1 MSTPVPPPPSRRA
14 ARRRRAAV
22 VVLGA
27 AGLAG
32 VALTATAARAPAPE
46 GAMLEQVMQLVADR
60 HLRQD
65 TAALD
70 VYAAT
75 ARGLVRELEDPY
87 SVLLAPKDLESFN
100 RSMLGQYAG
109 IGVEVNA
116 IGDRTIVGEVYAGGP
131 SAAAGLRRGDRI
143 VQVEGQSVVGFSLD
157 SVVARIRGTP
167 GTPVRVSIARGAAEP
182 VEMQLTRAVVHVPAV
197 PYAFVDRGVGY
208 LPLPSV
214 TGTAGQDVADA
225 VARLRRAGARSIV
238 LDVRGNPGGAVPE
251 AVRVVGQFLPP
262 GSAALDVR
270 ERTGIST
277 IRTRGPGTQRD
288 LPIVVLQDGRSA
300 SAAEIIAGA
309 LQDHDRAL
317 VVGTRS
323 FGKGLAQGVFP
334 VQGGYALK
342 LTTARWHT
350 PSGRSIHRD
359 RTAADSAWRGTS
371 DGKVAGD
378 SLHRSLGGRPLI
390 GGGGGI
396 VPDVVVQ
403 GDTLTTVEQ
412 RVARQLARGARSADV
427 LQRLTYE
434 LAQGA
439 DSAFR
444 VTPAWRDRFHRE
456 LASAGVS
463 IDAADW
469 AGAAPYVTRLLEG
482 RVAEFAFGRAESRR
496 RALADDRQYIVADSV
511 LRVGGMPRTRS

>member
-1 MSTPVPPPPSRRA
+1 
-14 ARRRRAAV
+14 
-22 VVLGA
+22 
-27 AGLAG
+27 
-32 VALTATAARAPAPE
+32 
-46 GAMLEQVMQLVADR
+46 MLEQVMQLVADR
-60 HLRQD
+60 HLRPD

-70 VYAAT
+70 VYEAT

-100 RSMLGQYAG
+100 RSTLGQYAG

-143 VQVEGQSVVGFSLD
+143 VRVEGRSVVGLPLD

-167 GTPVRVSIARGAAEP
+167 GTAVRVAIARGPGEP

-225 VARLRRAGARSIV
+225 VARLRRAGARSLV

-251 AVRVVGQFLPP
+251 AVRIVGEFLPP

-270 ERTGIST
+270 ERTGVST
-277 IRTRGPGTQRD
+277 IRTRGTGAQRD
-288 LPIVVLQDGRSA
+288 LPVIVLQDGRSA

-342 LTTARWHT
+342 LTTSRWHT

-371 DGKVAGD
+371 DGRIAGD
-378 SLHRSLGGRPLI
+378 SLHRSLGGRPLV

-396 VPDVVVQ
+396 APDVVVE
-403 GDTLTTVEQ
+403 GDTLTTIEL
-412 RVARQLARGARSADV
+412 RVARQLGRTARAGDV
-427 LQRLTYE
+427 LQRLAYE

-439 DSAFR
+439 DSTFR
-444 VTPAWRDRFHRE
+444 VTPAWRERFHRE
-456 LASAGVS
+456 LAAAGVAVDS
-463 IDAADW
+463 AEW
-469 AGAAPYVTRLLEG
+469 AGATPYVTRLLEG
-482 RVAEFAFGRAESRR
+482 RIAEFGFGRAEARR
-496 RALADDRQYIVADSV
+496 RALAFDRQYLVADSL
-511 LRVGGMPRTRS
+511 LRVPANATPTVRSRG

>member
-1 MSTPVPPPPSRRA
+1 
-14 ARRRRAAV
+14 
-22 VVLGA
+22 
-27 AGLAG
+27 
-32 VALTATAARAPAPE
+32 
-46 GAMLEQVMQLVADR
+46 
-60 HLRQD
+60 
-65 TAALD
+65 
-70 VYAAT
+70 
-75 ARGLVRELEDPY
+75 
-87 SVLLAPKDLESFN
+87 
-100 RSMLGQYAG
+100 
-109 IGVEVNA
+109 
-116 IGDRTIVGEVYAGGP
+116 
-131 SAAAGLRRGDRI
+131 
-143 VQVEGQSVVGFSLD
+143 
-157 SVVARIRGTP
+157 
-167 GTPVRVSIARGAAEP
+167 
-182 VEMQLTRAVVHVPAV
+182 
-197 PYAFVDRGVGY
+197 
-208 LPLPSV
+208 
-214 TGTAGQDVADA
+214 
-225 VARLRRAGARSIV
+225 
-238 LDVRGNPGGAVPE
+238 
-251 AVRVVGQFLPP
+251 
-262 GSAALDVR
+262 
-270 ERTGIST
+270 
-277 IRTRGPGTQRD
+277 
-288 LPIVVLQDGRSA
+288 
-300 SAAEIIAGA
+300 
-309 LQDHDRAL
+309 
-317 VVGTRS
+317 
-323 FGKGLAQGVFP
+323 
-334 VQGGYALK
+334 
-342 LTTARWHT
+342 
-350 PSGRSIHRD
+350 
-359 RTAADSAWRGTS
+359 GTS

>member
-1 MSTPVPPPPSRRA
+1 V
-14 ARRRRAAV
+14 RRRRAAAV
-22 VVLGA
+22 AVGA

-32 VALTATAARAPAPE
+32 AALTATAWRAPAPE

-60 HLRQD
+60 HLRAD

-70 VYAAT
+70 VYEAT
-75 ARGLVRELEDPY
+75 ARGLVRELQDPY

-100 RSMLGQYAG
+100 RSTLGQYAG

-131 SAAAGLRRGDRI
+131 SATAGLRRGDRI
-143 VQVEGQSVVGFSLD
+143 VRVEGESVIGFSLD

-167 GTPVRVSIARGAAEP
+167 GTSVRVAIARGAAEP

-208 LPLPSV
+208 VPLPSV

-225 VARLRRAGARSIV
+225 IARLRRAGARSVV

-251 AVRVVGQFLPP
+251 AVRIVGEFLPP
-262 GSAALDVR
+262 GSPALAVR
-270 ERTGIST
+270 ERTGVST
-277 IRTRGPGTQRD
+277 IRTRGTGAQRD
-288 LPIVVLQDGRSA
+288 LPVVVLQDGRSA

-359 RTAADSAWRGTS
+359 RTASDSAWRLASAG
-371 DGKVAGD
+371 GQVAGD
-378 SLHRSLGGRPLI
+378 SLHRSLGGRPLL

-396 VPDVVVQ
+396 VPDVVVE

-412 RVARQLARGARSADV
+412 RVARQLARGARSGDV

-434 LAQGA
+434 LAQSA
-439 DSAFR
+439 DSGFR
-444 VTPAWRDRFHRE
+444 VTPAWRARFHRD
-456 LASAGVS
+456 LATAGVRVDS
-463 IDAADW
+463 TDW
-469 AGAAPYVTRLLEG
+469 AGATPYVTRLLES
-482 RVAEFAFGRAESRR
+482 RVAEFAFGRAEARR
-496 RALADDRQYIVADSV
+496 RALSDDRQYLVADSL
-511 LRVGGMPRTRS
+511 LRAGTTPKARS

>member
-1 MSTPVPPPPSRRA
+1 VSTPVTPPPSGRPALRRA
-14 ARRRRAAV
+14 AAVAA
-22 VVLGA
+22 GA
-27 AGLAG
+27 VGLAG

-60 HLRQD
+60 HLREG
-65 TAALD
+65 APID
-70 VYAAT
+70 VYETT
-75 ARGLVRELEDPY
+75 ARGLVRELQDPY
-87 SVLLAPKDLESFN
+87 SVLLAPRDLESFN
-100 RSMLGQYAG
+100 RSTLGQYAG

-116 IGDRTIVGEVYAGGP
+116 VGDRTIVGEVYAGGP

-143 VQVEGQSVVGFSLD
+143 VRVEGQSVVGFSLD
-157 SVVARIRGTP
+157 SVVGRIRGTP

-214 TGTAGQDVADA
+214 SGTAGQDVADA
-225 VARLRRAGARSIV
+225 VARLRRAGARSLV

-251 AVRVVGQFLPP
+251 AVRVVGEFLAP
-262 GSAALDVR
+262 GSAALDVH
-270 ERTGIST
+270 ERTGVST

-288 LPIVVLQDGRSA
+288 LPVVVLQDGRSA

-359 RTAADSAWRGTS
+359 RTAADSAWS
-371 DGKVAGD
+371 SHGKVAGD
-378 SLHRSLGGRPLI
+378 TLHRSLGGRPLV

-412 RVARQLARGARSADV
+412 RVARQLARGARSGDV

-434 LAQGA
+434 LSQGV
-439 DSAFR
+439 DSTFR
-444 VTPAWRDRFHRE
+444 VTPAWRDRLHRE
-456 LASAGVS
+456 LSAAGVS
-463 IDAADW
+463 IDSADW

-482 RVAEFAFGRAESRR
+482 RVAEFAFGRPESRR
-496 RALADDRQYIVADSV
+496 RALSDDRQYLVADSL
-511 LRVGGMPRTRS
+511 LRVGATPRTRG